1 MDPIFILKFYEEF
14 NGKRWECFNSEKIC
28 EITFG
33 RIQGKN
39 NLSDHFE
46 QSNLWYQNDR
56 KVRPLI
62 LNVISP
68 SLRYLEEY
76 RKNLVNL
83 SKFQPKQSPAIN
95 SQFADENSQVN
106 NRPTRTVYDRVTPS
120 FDVVK

>member
-28 EITFG
+28 EITYG

-62 LNVISP
+62 LNVIPP
-68 SLRYLEEY
+68 SMRYLEDY
-76 RKNLVNL
+76 RKILITQ
-83 SKFQPKQSPAIN
+83 SKFQPKQGG
-95 SQFADENSQVN
+95 QDENAKTQI
-106 NRPTRTVYDRVTPS
+106 RTISDKTAS
-120 FDVVK
+120 FDVK

>member
-1 MDPIFILKFYEEF
+1 MLLTKINDNHKDKYDFFYLPIDFKNKCNVGYAFINFVEPIFILKFYEEF

-62 LNVISP
+62 LSVAPP
-68 SLRYLEEY
+68 SNRYLEEY
-76 RKNLVNL
+76 RKNLVN
-83 SKFQPKQSPAIN
+83 QSR
-95 SQFADENSQVN
+95 F
-106 NRPTRTVYDRVTPS
+106 
-120 FDVVK
+120 